1 MDSRASQDSC
11 SEVAALVD
19 ARFLRPELFRY
30 YYGGKRLLGVLHSGG
45 ARAAWNRPWQQER
58 HEKDCE

>member
-30 YYGGKRLLGVLHSGG
+30 YYGGQRPLGVLHRG
-45 ARAAWNRPWQQER
+45 ARVQLGTGRGSR
-58 HEKDCE
+58 SDMRRCE